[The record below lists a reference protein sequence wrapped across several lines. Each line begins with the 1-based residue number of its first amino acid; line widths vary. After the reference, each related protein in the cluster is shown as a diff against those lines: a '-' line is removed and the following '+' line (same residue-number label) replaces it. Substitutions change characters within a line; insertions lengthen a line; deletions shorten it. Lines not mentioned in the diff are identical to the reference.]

1 MGGEALVEYVTL
13 SQIVC
18 VSQERLCCVLCGS
31 RAWWMRESSGW
42 YVVKWFEDAKS
53 RLLLV
58 AMMSLILLNTVRN
71 HWMILNHNLIQFVCW
86 NPFCCYISFS
96 SSCIVDLIY
105 KTQET
110 TFLALNTGVLESF
123 ARKSSCHK
131 NPPLKISLHLRYQ
144 KLEL

>member
-1 MGGEALVEYVTL
+1 MRGEALVEYVTL

-18 VSQERLCCVLCGS
+18 VSQESLCCVLCGS
-31 RAWWMRESSGW
+31 RAWWMRECSGW
-42 YVVKWFEDAKS
+42 YVVKWFEEARS

-58 AMMSLILLNTVRN
+58 AMTSSMLSNTVRN
-71 HWMILNHNLIQFVCW
+71 RWRILNRDLVQFVCW

-96 SSCIVDLIY
+96 RCSVDLIY

-110 TFLALNTGVLESF
+110 TFLALNTDVLESF
-123 ARKSSCHK
+123 ARKRSCLK
-131 NPPLKISLHLRYQ
+131 NPPLKISLHLSYQ